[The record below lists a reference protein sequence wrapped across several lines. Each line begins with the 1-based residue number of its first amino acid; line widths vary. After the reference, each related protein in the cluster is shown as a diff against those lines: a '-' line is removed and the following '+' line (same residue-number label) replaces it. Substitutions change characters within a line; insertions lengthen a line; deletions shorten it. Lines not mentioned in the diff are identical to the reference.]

1 MTTPTARTVTGA
13 SYTFTSVT
21 LTWTA
26 DTATPAPAYEI
37 QKSTTSS
44 TSGFTP
50 HATGSTKQDGYEVT
64 GLGTGAQY
72 WFKVIGSNSD
82 GSAISHVVGPIT
94 PTMVSR
100 TNKFSGTDEVVL
112 TTANSGGTS
121 GNAFEYIYLA
131 PKFDTAR
138 SHSASSSI
146 RVQDDNQSML
156 GWLWTLQRYAIYFRA
171 YIYLTAYPSSTDLRI
186 LCPGYPPSESFPNGS
201 LGIGSSFT
209 ITSTGQMRIGTT
221 TSATST
227 TVIALNKWVRIEGL
241 YTQTA
246 NTLRCFN
253 DTESR
258 TPTEE
263 ITALTVRGEMDRL
276 YLGITVAP
284 SPVATQTYWMDD
296 LAVSEGSWIGSTPI
310 APTARTASAA
320 VSGATSVTL
329 SWNEDLNAWPL
340 PTYTIQKS
348 TNGSTFSNH
357 VVGVT
362 NQIGFEVTGLVTG
375 QQYWFKVIGT
385 NSAGSATSNTVGPVV
400 PVSLTTGYP
409 KVWTGSAWAS
419 KPAKVWN
426 GSAWVT
432 KPVKVWTGSAWK
444 SGLRKRP

>member
-1 MTTPTARTVTGA
+1 MTAPTPRTVTGA
-13 SYTFTSVT
+13 SYSFTSVK
-21 LTWTA
+21 LSWSA
-26 DTATPAPAYEI
+26 DPAGVSNYEI

-44 TSGFTP
+44 TTGFTT
-50 HATGSTKQDGYEVT
+50 HATGINYTAYDVT
-64 GLGTGAQY
+64 GLTSGQQY
-72 WFKVIGSNSD
+72 WFRVIGTNAD
-82 GSAISHVVGPIT
+82 GSATSNVVGPIT
-94 PTMVSR
+94 PTLLSR
-100 TNKFSGTDEVVL
+100 SNKFSGTDEVVV

-121 GNAFEYIYLA
+121 GNAFEYVYVA

-146 RVQDDNQSML
+146 RVQDDGQTML

-209 ITSTGQMRIGTT
+209 ITSTGHMRYG
-221 TSATST
+221 TST
-227 TVIALNKWVRIEGL
+227 TYVSTAVIALNKWVRIEGL
-241 YTQTA
+241 YTPNSSVLRFF
-246 NTLRCFN
+246 NT
-253 DTESR
+253 TESR

-263 ITALTVRGEMDRL
+263 ITAPTVRSEMDRL
-276 YLGITVAP
+276 YLGITVVP

-310 APTARTASAA
+310 APTARTLSAT

-329 SWNEDLNAWPL
+329 SWNEDTASWPV
-340 PTYTIQKS
+340 PTYTVQKS
-348 TNGSTFSNH
+348 TNGSTFANH
-357 VVGVT
+357 VVGST
-362 NQIGFEVTGLVTG
+362 GQTGFAVTGLTTG

-385 NSAGSATSNTVGPVV
+385 NSAGSATSNTVGPIV

-432 KPVKVWTGSAWK
+432 KPVKVWTGSTWK
-444 SGLRKRP
+444 TVS